1 MINSTGILGYNLLA
15 EYLCWGGGARVK
27 LNLWENWKS
36 LKLLNFSIELVG
48 GTEWVS
54 RGIGGIMEQGGGIKG
69 VGGVFGVTGQG
80 YMEG

>member
-1 MINSTGILGYNLLA
+1 M
-15 EYLCWGGGARVK
+15 RK
-27 LNLWENWKS
+27 LWKS
-36 LKLLNFSIELVG
+36 LNLLNFSIELVG